1 MLKQRN
7 SKKQGDVGL
16 GIAIGWFSVQGCTVC
31 VPLTDSQEY
40 DLVIDDGTLKKV
52 QVRTSRY
59 KRSGSSYQVEMRT
72 KGGNKTGNTVKFF
85 DSTKVDLVFIV
96 TDDGRKFL
104 IPSHEC
110 PNRSVTVCVGSKYEV
125 T

>member
-1 MLKQRN
+1 MLKQKN

-16 GIAIGWFSVQGCTVC
+16 GIAIGWFAAQGHTVC

-52 QVRTSRY
+52 QVRTSRHQ
-59 KRSGSSYQVEMRT
+59 RNGGSYQVEMRT
-72 KGGNKTGNTVKFF
+72 KGGNKTGETVKLF
-85 DSTKVDLVFIV
+85 DPTKVDLVFVV
-96 TDDGRKFL
+96 TDDGKKFL
-104 IPSHEC
+104 LPSREC
-110 PNRSVTVCVGSKYEV
+110 PKQSVTLRAGSEYEV